1 MSHYADAQNV
11 FSIFTDTVVIDD
23 FKSPKSNFPQKYTS
37 SEISIIENG
46 QYRLKRLSDQGQS
59 ISYLKTDK
67 PIHACEVIAEIEI
80 TSESNNGVGLVLYG
94 QTNTN
99 GAIFLELNEKR
110 QFRVYKQSE
119 SKLQILSGSA
129 KENGWLK
136 NKKLAST
143 GKNTIHVKMENGY
156 IDIYFNN
163 QFIYTAFDTEFTH
176 GRVGVFAEKN
186 SEIIL
191 SSYIVVRK
199 KGQDLKA
206 YTNPTTE
213 SSKSSSSV
221 TFANSDPSFEEVILL
236 FKTKIDQQQVQISQ
250 LQNEL
255 DKCKSVLNYDTSLV
269 TRSQELLKTNRKLTL
284 KLDSTNRLLDQ
295 DKKRLEYLES
305 LKEDI
310 ENGSNGDLVISLTT
324 ILADIKKDQ
333 QVLIDRTE
341 FAEENSKALKTE
353 NEVLLREIK
362 RLKYI
367 IDTQK

>member
-1 MSHYADAQNV
+1 LSHYVNAQNV

-46 QYRLKRLSDQGQS
+46 QYRLKRLSDQDQS
-59 ISYLKTDK
+59 ISYLKTDQ

-80 TSESNNGVGLVLYG
+80 ASGSNNGGGVVLYG

-99 GAIFLELNEKR
+99 GAIFLQLNEKR
-110 QFRVYKQSE
+110 QFRIYKQSE

-129 KENGWLK
+129 KGNGWLK
-136 NKKLAST
+136 NKNLAST
-143 GKNTIHVKMENGY
+143 GKNTIRVKMENGY

-163 QFIYTAFDTEFTH
+163 HYVYTAFDTEYTN
-176 GRVGVFAEKN
+176 GRIGVFAENN

-191 SSYIVVRK
+191 SNFIVLSK

-206 YTNPTTE
+206 YTNPTIE
-213 SSKSSSSV
+213 SSRSSSSV
-221 TFANSDPSFEEVILL
+221 TSTNSDPAFEEVILL

-255 DKCKSVLNYDTSLV
+255 DKCKSLLNYDTSLV
-269 TRSQELLKTNRKLTL
+269 TRSQELLKVNRKLTL
-284 KLDSTNRLLDQ
+284 RLDSTNKVLNQ

-310 ENGSNGDLVISLTT
+310 EKGSNGDLVISLTT
-324 ILADIKKDQ
+324 ILADIKKDH